1 MKYKCFV
8 TGGAGLIGLS
18 VCRELL
24 KRGHEV
30 YLYDLGEQVIRNKTK
45 IPKNVNILI
54 GSILD
59 KHTLTTSMKNC
70 DYVFH
75 LAAMLGVKYT
85 EDNKLSCLEV
95 NCTGT
100 KNVLEA
106 ATTNKVKK
114 FIFASSS
121 EVYGEPDTNPIS
133 EKNSTK
139 GKTIYG
145 ISKIN
150 GEEYCKAYRQKY
162 SLNYTILRFFN
173 TYGPNQDEKFV
184 ITKFIRAALNNQ
196 HMIINGYGN
205 QKRSYTYVDDS
216 ARATVIA
223 AFNKKT
229 NQKIYNVGN
238 GDEPITLKELAAKVA
253 RKLKK
258 KVKIKYKKNFSG
270 SDRSKD
276 REIFIRYC
284 DSSKIKR
291 AINWK
296 PLVKVDEGIVKIV
309 KSIKDAQK

>member
-18 VCRELL
+18 VCKELL

-30 YLYDLGEQVIRNKTK
+30 YLYDIGEQVIRNKNK
-45 IPKNVNILI
+45 IPSNAKILI

-59 KHTLTTSMKNC
+59 KHTLTSSMKNC

-85 EDNKLSCLEV
+85 EDNKLGCLEV

-106 ATTNKVKK
+106 STTNKIKK

-121 EVYGEPDTNPIS
+121 EVYGEPDSNPIT

-145 ISKIN
+145 ISKII
-150 GEEYCKAYRQKY
+150 GEEYCKAYKQKY
-162 SLNYTILRFFN
+162 NLNYTILRFFN

-184 ITKFIRAALNNQ
+184 ITNFIKAALENKYL
-196 HMIINGYGN
+196 IINGFGN
-205 QKRSYTYVDDS
+205 QKRSYTYVEDS
-216 ARATVIA
+216 AIATVMA
-223 AFNKKT
+223 AFSKKT

-238 GDEPITLKELAAKVA
+238 GNEPITLTELAVKISK
-253 RKLKK
+253 KLRK
-258 KVKIKYKKNFSG
+258 KVKIKYKKNFLG

-276 REIFIRYC
+276 REIFVRYC
-284 DSSKIKR
+284 DSSKVKKD
-291 AINWK
+291 INWK
-296 PLVKVDEGIVKIV
+296 PLTKVDKGIVKIL
-309 KSIKDAQK
+309 KSLKNA